1 MKIII
6 FGATEVGCL
15 LATEFFEDHDI
26 TIIDKD
32 ENRTD
37 EFNKLD
43 ISFVEGGVCDI
54 GVLKKSDIQNADV
67 FIACTAIDEANIV
80 ACLTAKKAS
89 GIRTIC
95 FVSKE
100 EYKNTLTFEKNNLSC
115 SGDFFIDY
123 IIWPEELLTQDIFRI
138 VTVAE
143 ALDVENFAEGRAR
156 LLEYKVKPNLS
167 IVGKKVRD
175 CGFTHDTLI
184 VGITRNS
191 ELFIPNGET
200 VLQAEDKLIF
210 MGTSHS
216 LDILAGTFFHEKEI
230 VRNAAIIGGG
240 NVGLMLAKSL
250 EALKIKTKIIEKNY
264 ERCEYLSQNLKN
276 TLVINGDGT
285 NLKLLDDEEIGSTD
299 VVISVTNNDER
310 NLLCSLLSKQL
321 GVKRVIA
328 RVAKVLNI
336 PLFEKVG
343 IDVAVSPKNSAI
355 SEVKNDLA
363 ENNVDI
369 LATVEQGQGEV
380 LEIGIKPEF
389 DGKKIMDLK
398 FPSPAIVGI
407 IQRRGK
413 VIIPNGLTD
422 IKYNDTL
429 IIFTKS
435 EDAAKIK
442 DFFKGGV

>member
-1 MKIII
+1 MKILIY
-6 FGATEVGCL
+6 GATEIGCL

-26 TIIDKD
+26 TIIDKE

-37 EFNKLD
+37 ECNKLD
-43 ISFVEGGVCDI
+43 ISFVQGNASNID
-54 GVLKKSDIQNADV
+54 VLKSADIQNADI
-67 FIACTAIDEANIV
+67 FIACTGVDEANIV
-80 ACLTAKKAS
+80 ACLTAKKVS

-100 EYKNTLTFEKNNLSC
+100 EYKKTLSFNKNGEHFC
-115 SGDFFIDY
+115 DFFIDY

-138 VTVAE
+138 VTVAH
-143 ALDVENFAEGRAR
+143 ALDVENFADGKAR
-156 LLEYKVKPNLS
+156 LLEFKIKEESILANKKVK
-167 IVGKKVRD
+167 D
-175 CGFTHDTLI
+175 CGFPKETLI
-184 VGITRNS
+184 VGVTRNS
-191 ELFIPNGET
+191 ELFIPYGDTELL
-200 VLQAEDKLIF
+200 VGDKLIF

-216 LDILAGTFFHEKEI
+216 LDILAGRFFHEKEY
-230 VRNAAIIGGG
+230 VKNASIIGGG

-250 EALKIKTKIIEKNY
+250 EALKIKTKIIETDY
-264 ERCEYLSQNLKN
+264 ERCQFLAEELKN

-285 NLKLLDDEEIGSTD
+285 NLQLLDEEEIGASD

-328 RVAKVLNI
+328 RVAKVINI

-343 IDVAVSPKNSAI
+343 IDVAISPKTSAL

-380 LEIGIKPEF
+380 LEIAVIPEF
-389 DGKKIMDLK
+389 NNNRIMDLK
-398 FPSPAIVGI
+398 MPAHGVIGI
-407 IQRRGK
+407 IQRK
-413 VIIPNGLTD
+413 NNVIIPKGDTVINTND
-422 IKYNDTL
+422 IL
-429 IIFTKS
+429 IVFTKTES
-435 EDAAKIK
+435 ANIIK
-442 DFFKGGV
+442 EFFKVK

>member
-6 FGATEVGCL
+6 FGATEIGCL

-32 ENRTD
+32 ENKTD
-37 EFNKLD
+37 EFKKLD
-43 ISFVEGGVCDI
+43 ISFVEGNVCDI
-54 GVLKKSDIQNADV
+54 NALKKADIQNADV

-80 ACLTAKKAS
+80 ACLTAKRI
-89 GIRTIC
+89 GGMRTIC

-100 EYKNTLTFEKNNLSC
+100 EYKNTLHFEKNNLNC
-115 SGDFFIDY
+115 GDFFIDY

-143 ALDVENFAEGRAR
+143 ALDVENFAEGKAR
-156 LLEYKVKPNLS
+156 LLEYKVKANLS
-167 IVGKKVRD
+167 IVGKKVKD

-184 VGITRNS
+184 VGITRNG

-200 VLQAEDKLIF
+200 VLYEDDKLIF

-230 VRNAAIIGGG
+230 IRNAAIIGGG
-240 NVGLMLAKSL
+240 TVGLMLAQNL

-264 ERCEYLSQNLKN
+264 ERCEYLTQNLKN

-285 NLKLLDDEEIGSTD
+285 NLKLLDEEEIGSAD

-343 IDVAVSPKNSAI
+343 IDVAISPKTSAI
-355 SEVKNDLA
+355 NEVKNDLA

-389 DGKKIMDLK
+389 DGKKIMDLR

-413 VIIPNGLTD
+413 VIIPNGLTE

-429 IIFTKS
+429 IIFTTS
-435 EDAAKIK
+435 DDAELIK

>member
-6 FGATEVGCL
+6 YGATEIGCL

-26 TIIDKD
+26 TIIDKE

-43 ISFVEGGVCDI
+43 ISFVQGNASNIDVLNNADI
-54 GVLKKSDIQNADV
+54 KYADV
-67 FIACTAIDEANIV
+67 FIACTGIDEANIV
-80 ACLTAKKAS
+80 ACLTAKKIS

-100 EYKNTLTFEKNNLSC
+100 EYKKTLSFSKNGEYFC
-115 SGDFFIDY
+115 DFFIDY

-138 VTVAE
+138 VTVAH
-143 ALDVENFAEGRAR
+143 ALDVENFADGKAR
-156 LLEYKVKPNLS
+156 LLEFKVKPDSTIAN
-167 IVGKKVRD
+167 KKIKD
-175 CGFTHDTLI
+175 CGFPKETLI
-184 VGITRNS
+184 VGVTREC
-191 ELFIPNGET
+191 ELFIPYGET
-200 VLQAEDKLIF
+200 QLCVDDKLIF

-216 LDILAGTFFHEKEI
+216 LDILAGTFFHEKEY
-230 VRNAAIIGGG
+230 VKSVAIIGGG
-240 NVGLMLAKSL
+240 NVGLMLAQNL
-250 EALKIKTKIIEKNY
+250 ETLKIRTKIIEKDY
-264 ERCEYLSQNLKN
+264 DRCQLLAQELKN

-285 NLKLLDDEEIGSTD
+285 NLKLLDEEEIGSTD

-343 IDVAVSPKNSAI
+343 IDVAISPKTSAI

-363 ENNVDI
+363 ENDVDI

-380 LEIGIKPEF
+380 LEINVLPEF
-389 DGKKIMDLK
+389 NDKKIMDLK
-398 FPSPAIVGI
+398 FPAHAIIGI
-407 IQRRGK
+407 IQRK
-413 VIIPNGLTD
+413 NNVIIPKGD
-422 IKYNDTL
+422 IAIKTNDIL
-429 IIFTKS
+429 IIFTKT
-435 EDAAKIK
+435 ENANTIK
-442 DFFKGGV
+442 QFFKVK